1 MNLLPDQKLTTLQL
15 KEQETFMSDGKISSC
30 RELRISVAWTAIT
43 LTLALCRFLHPI
55 VYGEYPKTIQNIVG
69 NRLPKFTQEEVKIVK
84 GSIDFVGINQYTTY
98 YMFDPHQPKPKYL
111 GYQQDWNCG
120 FACKN
125 TLPPPSTHT
134 HKKKNFFMHILLC
147 SLSVLFLWT
156 LQMKRMECQLVQG

>member
-1 MNLLPDQKLTTLQL
+1 M
-15 KEQETFMSDGKISSC
+15 
-30 RELRISVAWTAIT
+30 
-43 LTLALCRFLHPI
+43 CRFLHPI

-134 HKKKNFFMHILLC
+134 QKKKKKKILYAYFTLLAKC
-147 SLSVLFLWT
+147 GFLVNSADEKNGVSIGPRVICYKYIGLLQLINARLS
-156 LQMKRMECQLVQG
+156 